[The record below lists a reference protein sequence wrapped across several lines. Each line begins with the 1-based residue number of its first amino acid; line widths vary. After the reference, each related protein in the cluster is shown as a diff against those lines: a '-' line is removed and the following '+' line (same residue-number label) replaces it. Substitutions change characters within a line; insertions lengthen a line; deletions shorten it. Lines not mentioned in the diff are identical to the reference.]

1 MESPVS
7 TMFSAMM
14 PFIVCMS
21 STSACTPLSE
31 RPSCGQGY
39 ADCVPICD
47 YSSIAPLVQ
56 EFCPAQLK
64 LTVRAGITGTAS
76 RVKRRYKG
84 LSNFAAVRTSS
95 RAVWQSAGI
104 TAVMFG
110 NRGKYTNILYA
121 LVVGAVVCRR
131 GAAVRAGDSHVRV
144 RIAYFPAYYFHHAH
158 TSERR
163 MRNRKWDLAAGAQ
176 SGRHPV
182 GVLLISSPNP
192 SRAAFLPVSLI
203 CRPSFGAKL
212 CHGPLVLLHVGRHS
226 VPAQRVFA
234 LFLVYQ
240 AKGIGNALELSC
252 RRSLHGLPTPFKIAS
267 PFIPLSTPW
276 HGRARRRTPPS

>member
-1 MESPVS
+1 
-7 TMFSAMM
+7 MFSAMM

-64 LTVRAGITGTAS
+64 LHVRAGITGTAS

-104 TAVMFG
+104 TAVMLG
-110 NRGKYTNILYA
+110 I
-121 LVVGAVVCRR
+121 VE
-131 GAAVRAGDSHVRV
+131 SM
-144 RIAYFPAYYFHHAH
+144 P
-158 TSERR
+158 
-163 MRNRKWDLAAGAQ
+163 
-176 SGRHPV
+176 
-182 GVLLISSPNP
+182 ISSMHWWLVPLFAGIAP
-192 SRAAFLPVSLI
+192 PCEQAILT
-203 CRPSFGAKL
+203 FG
-212 CHGPLVLLHVGRHS
+212 CG
-226 VPAQRVFA
+226 
-234 LFLVYQ
+234 
-240 AKGIGNALELSC
+240 
-252 RRSLHGLPTPFKIAS
+252 
-267 PFIPLSTPW
+267 
-276 HGRARRRTPPS
+276 